1 MTVTWRGVF
10 PAASTQFNEDESLN
24 LDATQRVFASLIKDG
39 VDGLVIMGSVGENTA
54 LNLDEKRKLMAAAR
68 EAAGDT
74 TVLTGIAEFTT
85 ANAIVTAKA
94 AEEAKL
100 DGLMLLPGMSY
111 KSMEHE
117 VVAHYGKVAEATSLP
132 IMAYNNPMAYGVD
145 ITVETL
151 KKLSP
156 IENIV
161 SIKESSGAANRF
173 VDLKRELGDRY
184 ILFCGLD
191 DVLLESMLLGAV
203 GWVSG
208 MCNVFPAESVALFKL
223 AEAGRWNEARKI
235 YEWFMPL
242 LHLDAVPTFVQN
254 IKLAEQVAG
263 RGSEMVRAPR
273 LKLEGRQRAAVIQA
287 VETALATRPD
297 IDL

>member
-1 MTVTWRGVF
+1 MTANWRGVF
-10 PAASTQFNEDESLN
+10 PAASTQFNDDESLN
-24 LDATQRVFASLIKDG
+24 LDATQRVFGSLIEDG

-54 LNLDEKRKLMAAAR
+54 LSLSEKRKLMAAAK
-68 EAAGDT
+68 EAAGARPI
-74 TVLTGIAEFTT
+74 LTGIAEFTT
-85 ANAIVTAKA
+85 TNAIITAKA
-94 AEEAKL
+94 AEEAGL

-117 VVAHYGKVAEATSLP
+117 VIAHYRRVAEACPLP

-151 KKLSP
+151 KKLAD
-156 IENIV
+156 IETLTAL
-161 SIKESSGAANRF
+161 KESSGETNRF
-173 VDLKRELGDRY
+173 VDLKAELGDRY

-208 MCNVFPAESVALFKL
+208 MCNVFPAESVALFRL
-223 AEAGRWNEARKI
+223 AEAGRWSEARKI

-273 LKLEGRQRAAVIQA
+273 LKREGKQRAAVTKA
-287 VETALATRPD
+287 VETALSTRPD